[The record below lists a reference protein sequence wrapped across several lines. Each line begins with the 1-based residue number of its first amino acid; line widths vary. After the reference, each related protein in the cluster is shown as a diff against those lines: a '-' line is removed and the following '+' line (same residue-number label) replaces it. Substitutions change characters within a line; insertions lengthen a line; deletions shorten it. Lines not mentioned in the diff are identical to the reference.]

1 MTGTVMGSVARG
13 TRFFCFFYFA
23 EVCPGALI

>member
-1 MTGTVMGSVARG
+1 MGIVAQG
-13 TRFFCFFYFA
+13 PRFFRFFYFA